1 MFHISDQSPTYETM
15 PYLKIAFK
23 PFSNMVYKIGI
34 KILFYN
40 KDYII
45 TDQSLVIILYKIGI
59 KVL

>member
-1 MFHISDQSPTYETM
+1 M

-23 PFSNMVYKIGI
+23 PFSNMV
-34 KILFYN
+34 
-40 KDYII
+40 YII